1 MRSFVNGCRALG
13 CIAGVAAI
21 LAVAGLA
28 TLAAGQGLPALPAHL
43 IAAATPASL
52 LAQSIPDSTPNAMQ
66 LQRGQY
72 LIKAGD
78 CMSCHLREGGE
89 PLAGGLGLKTPFG
102 VIYTPNITSHTA
114 TGIGGW
120 TNDQFYRAMHDGIDD
135 HGRNLYP
142 AFPYP
147 WFRLASREDNDAMLA
162 YLKSTPAVDYK
173 PPPNDLPFPF
183 NIRFI
188 VKGWNFF
195 FLKNDE
201 WQSDARQSAQWNRGA
216 YLVNGVGHC
225 SGCHSPKNVFGADKS
240 GQAFQGGELDNWVA
254 PDLTSNERTGLG
266 RWSVEEIAEYLRTG
280 RNVYAGAGA
289 AMAEVV
295 AYSTALLDEED
306 RQAMAVYLK
315 SMSAGPTA
323 PVGVPTGAAMRRGAA
338 IYSDACT
345 ACHLEN
351 GVGQAR
357 VFPALGLNA
366 MLQQADA
373 SGLVHLILAGSRIG
387 TSASRPSPLAM
398 PAFAWKLTD
407 SEVADVS
414 TYLRNSWGN
423 QASAI
428 SAKEVAEARKRLK
441 SSTVAH
447 PALPS
452 APPV

>member
-1 MRSFVNGCRALG
+1 MRSSFNRIRARQH
-13 CIAGVAAI
+13 IACGAAI
-21 LAVAGLA
+21 VGLAGLA
-28 TLAAGQGLPALPAHL
+28 SLAASQGMPALPAHP
-43 IAAATPASL
+43 ISAATPASL
-52 LAQSIPDSTPNAMQ
+52 LAKAIPDSMQNAAQ
-66 LQRGQY
+66 LRRGQY

-78 CMSCHLREGGE
+78 CMSCHLRQGGE

-102 VIYTPNITSHTA
+102 TIYTPNITSDTA
-114 TGIGGW
+114 TGIGSW
-120 TNDQFYRAMHDGIDD
+120 TNDQFYTAMHDGIDD
-135 HGRNLYP
+135 QGRNLYP

-147 WFRLASREDNDAMLA
+147 WFRLTSREDNDAMLA

-188 VKGWNFF
+188 VKGWNLF
-195 FLKNDE
+195 FLKTQQ
-201 WQSDARQSAQWNRGA
+201 WQSDARQSAQWNRGD
-216 YLVNGVGHC
+216 YLVNGLGHC
-225 SGCHSPKNVFGADKS
+225 SECHSPKNVFGADKV
-240 GQAFQGGELDNWVA
+240 GHAFHGGKIDDSVA

-289 AMAEVV
+289 AMADVV
-295 AYSTALLDEED
+295 TYSTALMNEED

-315 SMSAGPTA
+315 YRAPGPTA
-323 PVGVPTGAAMRRGAA
+323 KALAPSEGAMRRGAA

-357 VFPALGLNA
+357 VFPALSRNA

-373 SGLVHLILAGSRIG
+373 SGLVHLILAGTRIG

-398 PAFAWKLTD
+398 PSFAWKLTD

-428 SAKEVAEARKRLK
+428 SAKEVTTLRKALNLQTLRLTD
-441 SSTVAH
+441 SSGDRH
-447 PALPS
+447 
-452 APPV
+452 